1 MIVTDCSLLQR
12 ASLDA
17 RLSPVARGVIVLA
30 IACGVAALTPDDLR
44 AQGCSDREARRTLQ
58 ELATAGYVEFV
69 REKTADGRYKA
80 GAFHVRKNAEM
91 DNNHVRSIDEMARH
105 PRKNAEMASGN
116 HPRNIDHVGKNADMV
131 SDHVRKNAEMAQ
143 ATRTHVHAR
152 QSLVFKSSILRF
164 KTKTKT
170 KDKNTLSHRAT
181 REGSGLPFHIANGF
195 GVTGQ
200 RPGYGEKADQAR
212 QHPLVRAFMSALP
225 EGARPPVDAAYL
237 DVAEKLA
244 RDGYTPTHVAG
255 LVASKIGVGK
265 VDYAFRF
272 LPQDL
277 PAWRYA
283 QEHTPAPTAAA
294 APPRAS
300 PPQRSDSLL
309 DQLIADEFARLP
321 DAPPPDF
328 MPSKPADERAR
339 SWALT
344 GRKGVARQR
353 AKDRLATQGA

>member
-12 ASLDA
+12 ASLDT
-17 RLSPVARGVIVLA
+17 RLSPVARGVVVLA
-30 IACGVAALTPDDLR
+30 IASGVTSLTPEDLR

-69 REKTADGRYKA
+69 REKNADGRYKA
-80 GAFHVRKNAEM
+80 GAFHLRNIADM
-91 DNNHVRSIDEMARH
+91 AGDHPRTIDGMEHH
-105 PRKNAEMASGN
+105 PRKNADMATGN
-116 HPRNIDHVGKNADMV
+116 HLRTIDHVGKNADMV
-131 SDHVRKNAEMAQ
+131 SRHPRKNADMAQ
-143 ATRTHVHAR
+143 ETRAHVHGR
-152 QSLVFKSSILRF
+152 QSLVFKSSILRL

-170 KDKNTLSHRAT
+170 KDKNTLSHPAQA
-181 REGSGLPFHIANGF
+181 RESGLPFHVLNGH
-195 GVTGQ
+195 GMSGH

-237 DVAEKLA
+237 DIAETLA
-244 RDGYTPTHVAG
+244 RDGYTPAHVAG
-255 LVASKIGVGK
+255 LVASKFTAGR

-283 QEHTPAPTAAA
+283 QEHTSSPTGA

-321 DAPPPDF
+321 DAPPPEF
-328 MPSKPADERAR
+328 MPNKPDAERAR

-353 AKDRLATQGA
+353 AKDQLATQGA